1 MNIKSCRRGIENL
14 VGESMRTPLYNPYLF
29 AKTPKPSAQLL
40 LKAIG
45 PVQLAVLYCAFHICV
60 LQLSVG
66 GSAVEEGLGRLFL
79 VRDANDRVMD
89 GQRDW
94 RL

>member
-1 MNIKSCRRGIENL
+1 
-14 VGESMRTPLYNPYLF
+14 MRTPLYNPYLF

-40 LKAIG
+40 LKLLVPFNWRFFIALFIFAFSSSPSG
-45 PVQLAVLYCAFHICV
+45 AV
-60 LQLSVG
+60 
-66 GSAVEEGLGRLFL
+66 AVEEGLGRLFL